1 MHPDFDTLIKWLR
14 VEPPTPDEI
23 DGLKLLE
30 TGDFEIYSEKL
41 TQFISEAYIILQR
54 IGIGMMIRSGDSAI
68 GIYTAKGDLITC
80 STGVIMHAVW
90 PQLVIK
96 WMVENY
102 VDNHE
107 SNVNVKEGDIF
118 YVNDPL
124 YGAIHGPDQSAFV
137 PIFNDGELLG
147 WALAAV
153 HTAEAGA
160 VTPGGMPLA
169 ARNRF
174 YEGMK
179 LPPIKIGEYF
189 TVRDDMIELISNYM
203 SRASREAINDL
214 KARVAAA
221 TRLAKRVSQFAQEKS
236 NPYVKGLFRGL
247 VSLGEE
253 ASRKRIESFHD
264 GTYRVVTF
272 LDHVGMDEGLL
283 RCFITAKKKGD
294 TITFDFSGS
303 SPEHDQGSY
312 LAFPHHTIAHT
323 AIYVLEHILY
333 DLPLGVPFYTF
344 TKWNIPKGTIF
355 NADPMAPTSRSPSLC
370 ALVLN
375 AAYQLFAK
383 MMFDSELRPQICAA
397 TGCGSSMNI
406 SGLNQYGVRI
416 SDILSYPFNTEGMG
430 ARVDMDG
437 VDSNS
442 FIYSPTSRG
451 YDAEETEAEM
461 PILHLYQRH
470 RKDSC
475 GFGKFRGGTGTESA
489 YIIHHVPEVAMFSGG
504 RETHIRSVQ
513 GLFGGYPGAV
523 KVGVEVHDTNIWEKM
538 RNADKDIPPNIFE
551 LLENHVIK
559 GDYRITHNTREY
571 HRVKNGD
578 IVIHMNAGGA
588 GYGDPL
594 FRDPDRVIEDLK
606 NEIISDW
613 TAINIYKVVFDPET
627 LTVDYGG
634 TEEER
639 QKERTNRKRRAQSY
653 DAFERDWL
661 KKRPSEEAL
670 TAFGTWPDGK
680 QTREIVRI

>member
-1 MHPDFDTLIKWLR
+1 MRPDFDTLVNWLR
-14 VEPPTPDEI
+14 VESPTPGEI
-23 DGLKLLE
+23 DGSKLLE
-30 TGDFEIYSEKL
+30 PGDLEIYSEKI
-41 TQFISEAYIILQR
+41 TQFISEAFVILQR

-68 GIYTAKGDLITC
+68 GLYTARGDLITC
-80 STGVIMHAVW
+80 STGVILHAVW
-90 PQLVIK
+90 PQMVIK
-96 WMVENY
+96 WMVSNY
-102 VDNHE
+102 IDNPQ
-107 SNVNVKEGDIF
+107 SNVGVKEGDIF
-118 YVNDPL
+118 YANDPL
-124 YGAIHGPDQSAFV
+124 YGAIHGPDQSAYV

-147 WALAAV
+147 WALAAS

-169 ARNRF
+169 AQNRF

-179 LPPIKIGEYF
+179 LPPIKIGENL
-189 TVRDDMIELISNYM
+189 TVRDDMIEMISNYM

-221 TRLAKRVSQFAQEKS
+221 TRLAHRVREFAVEKG
-236 NPYVKGLFRGL
+236 NVYIKGLFRNL
-247 VSLGEE
+247 VNIGEE
-253 ASRKRIESFHD
+253 ASRKRIESLND

-272 LDHVGMDEGLL
+272 LDHVGMKEGLL
-283 RCFITAKKKGD
+283 RCCITAKKEGD
-294 TITFDFSGS
+294 SISFDFTGS

-323 AIYVLEHILY
+323 AIYVVEHILH

-344 TKWNIPKGTIF
+344 TKWNIPKGTVF
-355 NADPMAPTSRSPSLC
+355 NADPMAPTSRGPSLC
-370 ALVLN
+370 VIVLN
-375 AAYQLFAK
+375 AAFELFAK

-442 FIYSPTSRG
+442 FIFSPTSRA

-504 RETHIRSVQ
+504 RETHIRAVQ

-523 KVGVEVHDTNIWEKM
+523 KLGIEVHNTDIWKKMKDRDRAIPTNLF
-538 RNADKDIPPNIFE
+538 D
-551 LLENHVIK
+551 LLKERRIE
-559 GDYRITHNTREY
+559 GDYKISHNTREY

-578 IVIHMNAGGA
+578 IIIHMNAGGA

-594 FRDPDRVIEDLK
+594 FREPDRVMKDLK
-606 NEIISDW
+606 DKIISDW
-613 TAINIYKVVFDPET
+613 TAANIYKVVYDSET
-627 LTVDYGG
+627 LAVDHNG
-634 TEEER
+634 TAEARE
-639 QKERTNRKRRAQSY
+639 KEREARKNRGKPY
-653 DAFERDWL
+653 GVFEREWL
-661 KKRPSEEAL
+661 KKRPPDEAL
-670 TAFGTWPDGK
+670 TVFGSWPEGK
-680 QTREIVRI
+680 QTKAIVRI